1 MAKRFRGSMVA
12 MITPFRAD
20 GRVDLE
26 ATARLVEMHKKAGTH
41 GLIVCGTTGETPT
54 MTNAEQEEL
63 IAFVVKE
70 VKGSMPVIVGTG
82 SNNTLTAV
90 ASSRRAQE
98 LGADGLLVVTPP
110 YNKPTQEGLLHYYQ
124 SILAA
129 VEIPVILYN
138 VPGRT
143 ASSLQTE
150 TIARLAEHPLV
161 VGIKE
166 ATGNLVVGSDI
177 VEECGDALD
186 LLSGDDFT
194 AMPLLALGAHGW
206 ISVTANV
213 DPVRMVALY
222 EAWKAGD
229 IAKAQSLHYALM
241 PLHRAMFWQSN
252 PIPVKAAM
260 SLMGYCEN
268 SLRSPLMPLQ
278 GAMLEKLRA
287 LLQTHGLVS

>member
-1 MAKRFRGSMVA
+1 MVA

-63 IAFVVKE
+63 IAFVIKE
-70 VKGSMPVIVGTG
+70 VNGSMPVIVGTG

-150 TIARLAEHPLV
+150 TIAKLAEHPLV

-194 AMPLLALGAHGW
+194 AMPLLALGAQGW

-222 EAWKAGD
+222 DAWKAGD